1 MSTAAITKI
10 LWVRHRNLGSAMVGW
25 AGTQTN
31 ILALCS
37 VSGSL
42 AVLSLLLSATSGRGS
57 LVPGFL
63 QWGAAIVGAVLVAAM
78 VAESIRRVRPGR
90 GTDGCPD

>member
-1 MSTAAITKI
+1 MCRAPSK
-10 LWVRHRNLGSAMVGW
+10 
-25 AGTQTN
+25 

-42 AVLSLLLSATSGRGS
+42 TVLSLLLSATSGRSS

-78 VAESIRRVRPGR
+78 VVELVRRVRPGR
-90 GTDGCPD
+90 GTDGCAD